1 MSTRP
6 LPDYWTTRLQDY
18 KTTGLHDYATARLLD
33 HATMKHSIWQDGI
46 KIGLIGGGIGVLL
59 SLIGMVEAFSQRH
72 IISNV
77 ISMGHTL
84 LLVIALLVGYM
95 AAKRASQTQPL
106 RVLANGLIS
115 GLMVGGSLA
124 LLVMVGNLV
133 RLRAIFINAS
143 PVLYK
148 LLTFDYGIG
157 SGIFL
162 LLCAG
167 AFSGLLS
174 GLFYLS
180 PALARRVLLTSLSS
194 VVMAGV
200 LQDLLRP
207 TFALWG
213 PLAIINEW
221 LFAANGLT
229 IEGAV
234 SLFILMAL
242 IIYFWAKRGSAV
254 KAGFRGLPPTK
265 QRALRITGLLL
276 LIIVLLILPQVLG
289 LFLSEVLTIVGL
301 YVLLGLG
308 LNIVVGYAGL
318 LDLGYVAFFAIGAYT
333 IALLTSP
340 ELGFFG
346 LSFWSALPFAII
358 VGVIFGVLLGIP
370 VLKMRG
376 DYLAIATL
384 GFGEIIRIL
393 VLSDFLRPWLGG
405 AQGVGKIP
413 KAAIGSME
421 FAGPQQIYYL
431 ILAGCFLVGF
441 ISWRLR
447 DSRLGRAWMAVRED
461 EDVAQAMGINLVAA
475 KLLAFATGAAFS
487 ALSGAIFASKLGSV
501 YPHSFNVM
509 ISINI
514 LCLIIVG
521 GMGSIPGVL
530 VGAIALVGLPE
541 LLREFADYR
550 LLVYGAALVA
560 MMLFRP
566 AGLWPE
572 AVHRRELQ
580 EEESVGTETESLLG
594 PEPGKQEGV

>member
-1 MSTRP
+1 MRQA
-6 LPDYWTTRLQDY
+6 L
-18 KTTGLHDYATARLLD
+18 
-33 HATMKHSIWQDGI
+33 
-46 KIGLIGGGIGVLL
+46 KIGLIGGTVEVLL
-59 SLIGMVEAFSQRH
+59 SLIGMIEAFSQRD

-84 LLVIALLVGYM
+84 LLLVAVFIGYL
-95 AAKRASQTQPL
+95 AAKRTTRTEPL
-106 RVLANGLIS
+106 WVLLNSFLS
-115 GLMVGGSLA
+115 GLMMGGLLA
-124 LLVMVGNLV
+124 LLVLVGSLINLRKV
-133 RLRAIFINAS
+133 FINAS
-143 PVLYK
+143 PLLYE
-148 LLTFDYGIG
+148 LLTFKQG
-157 SGIFL
+157 SETGIFL
-162 LLCAG
+162 LLGGG
-167 AFSGLLS
+167 ALSGILA

-180 PALARRVLLTSLSS
+180 PSLLRRVLIKSLSS
-194 VVMAGV
+194 IAMAGV

-213 PLAIINEW
+213 PLAVINQW
-221 LFAANGLT
+221 LFTANGLT
-229 IEGAV
+229 MKGAIG
-234 SLFILMAL
+234 LFILIA
-242 IIYFWAKRGSAV
+242 ISSTFWAQKGSAIQT
-254 KAGFRGLPPTK
+254 GLQRLPPTS
-265 QRALRITGLLL
+265 QRALKITS
-276 LIIVLLILPQVLG
+276 LLILIMILIALPQILG

-308 LNIVVGYAGL
+308 LNIVVGFAGL

-333 IALLTSP
+333 MAVLTSP
-340 ELGFFG
+340 ELGFFN
-346 LSFWSALPFAII
+346 LSFWGALPFAIFM
-358 VGVIFGVLLGIP
+358 GVVSGVLLGIP

-405 AQGVGKIP
+405 AQGIGKIP
-413 KAAIGSME
+413 KASVGSIE
-421 FAGPQQIYYL
+421 FATPQQIYYL
-431 ILAGCFLVGF
+431 ILAGCLLVGL

-461 EDVAQAMGINLVAA
+461 EDVAQAMGINLVTT

-541 LLREFADYR
+541 LLREFAEHR

-560 MMLFRP
+560 MMLLRP
-566 AGLWPE
+566 EGLWPE
-572 AVHRRELQ
+572 AGRRRELHKG
-580 EEESVGTETESLLG
+580 EMTEAKPESSETSIPKE
-594 PEPGKQEGV
+594 

>member
-1 MSTRP
+1 
-6 LPDYWTTRLQDY
+6 
-18 KTTGLHDYATARLLD
+18 
-33 HATMKHSIWQDGI
+33 MKRSIWQQGI
-46 KIGLIGGGIGVLL
+46 KIGLIGGTVAILVA
-59 SLIGMVEAFSQRH
+59 LIGMVEAFSQRD
-72 IISNV
+72 IISQI

-84 LLVIALLVGYM
+84 LLLVVVFVGYL
-95 AAKRASQTQPL
+95 AARRTTQTKSSL
-106 RVLANGLIS
+106 VLINSFLS
-115 GLMVGGSLA
+115 GLMVGS
-124 LLVMVGNLV
+124 LLVLLVIGGNLV
-133 RLRAIFINAS
+133 NLRKVFINAS
-143 PVLYK
+143 PALFK
-148 LLTFDYGIG
+148 LLTFDLGIG
-157 SGIFL
+157 TGVSL
-162 LLCAG
+162 LLGFG
-167 AFSGLLS
+167 AMCGLLA
-174 GLFYLS
+174 GLFYLC
-180 PALARRVLLTSLSS
+180 PGLARRLLVTSLST
-194 VVMAGV
+194 VIMAGV

-213 PLAIINEW
+213 PLAVINEW
-221 LFAANGLT
+221 LYTANGLT
-229 IEGAV
+229 IQGAL
-234 SLFILMAL
+234 SLLILTASV
-242 IIYFWAKRGSAV
+242 ICFWTKKGDAIQGAYGRMSSAK
-254 KAGFRGLPPTK
+254 
-265 QRALRITGLLL
+265 QQALRITGFLL
-276 LIIVLLILPQVLG
+276 LITLLLILPQILG

-333 IALLTSP
+333 TAVLTSP
-340 ELGFFG
+340 ELGFFN
-346 LSFWSALPFAII
+346 LSFWGALPFAILM
-358 VGVIFGVLLGIP
+358 GVVSGVLLGIP

-393 VLSDFLRPWLGG
+393 VLSDFLRPWFGG

-413 KAAIGSME
+413 KATIGSME
-421 FAGPQQIYYL
+421 FATPQQIYYL
-431 ILAGCFLVGF
+431 ILAGCFVVGF

-461 EDVAQAMGINLVAA
+461 EDVAQAMGINLVAT

-530 VGAIALVGLPE
+530 VGSMALVGLPE

-560 MMLFRP
+560 MMLLRP
-566 AGLWPE
+566 EGLWPE
-572 AVHRRELQ
+572 AVRRRELH
-580 EEESVGTETESLLG
+580 EGEGGETESESA
-594 PEPGKQEGV
+594 PEPLSDKYGG